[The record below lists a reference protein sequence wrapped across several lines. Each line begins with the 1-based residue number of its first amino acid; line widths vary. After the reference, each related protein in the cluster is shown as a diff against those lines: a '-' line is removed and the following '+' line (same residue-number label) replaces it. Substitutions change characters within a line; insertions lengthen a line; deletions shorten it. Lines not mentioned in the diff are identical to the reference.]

1 MGAPR
6 TEFLQEGQETRRRS
20 RLAGMA
26 CGIPAAFEIQK
37 EELLNSCPSCVTV
50 TSPFG
55 ATHTEFLNRRDRR
68 SGDDLFRSRLTARLR
83 PLRGELFGVHCRMVQ
98 TFQAGSEAWG
108 VEVQQQPG
116 RTASEFQVRDH
127 LSLVHRV

>member
-1 MGAPR
+1 MACGIPAAFEIQKEELLNSCLSCLTVTPPLWGR
-6 TEFLQEGQETRRRS
+6 HALSFLQEGQEIRRRS

-98 TFQAGSEAWG
+98 TFQA
-108 VEVQQQPG
+108 
-116 RTASEFQVRDH
+116 
-127 LSLVHRV
+127 